1 MLLAVDTSTQWTGLA
16 LYEENQVVGEMVWNT
31 RNHHTVEMAPAIRS
45 LLNRCGVEAQEL
57 KALAV
62 ALGPGSFTSLRIGLA
77 VVKGMALALHLPVI
91 GIPTLD
97 FLAAAQPGSSD
108 PLACILRAGRGR
120 FAMQWYAYSKNNWRV
135 EGELQVI
142 EKASLHEHFP
152 PQKALVTGELTA
164 VERQNLARK
173 CRQIEL
179 ADPARSVRRPS
190 YLAQLA
196 WSRFEARQ
204 FDDVVSLAPIYLH
217 VVPGSVPAEA

>member
-16 LYEENQVVGEMVWNT
+16 LYEENQVVGEMIWNT

-45 LLNRCGVEAQEL
+45 LLNRCGVETQDL

-77 VVKGMALALHLPVI
+77 VAKGMALALHIPVI

-97 FLAAAQPGSSD
+97 FLAAAQPGSED

-120 FAMQWYAYSKNNWRV
+120 FALQWYGFMKGKWRAQ
-135 EGELQVI
+135 GDLQVI
-142 EKASLHEHFP
+142 EKANLAEAFP
-152 PQKALVTGELTA
+152 PHKALVAGELSA
-164 VERQNLARK
+164 LERQSLARK
-173 CRQIEL
+173 CKQLEL
-179 ADPARSVRRPS
+179 ADPARSARRPA

-196 WSRFEARQ
+196 WARYEAKQ
-204 FDDVVSLAPIYLH
+204 FDEPVSLAPIYLH